1 MWRETS
7 ECVNSAE
14 PPSEFTQS
22 STEERYQTVTTE
34 EQSDMGHPNAITLAL
49 RLNTYRWKKVE
60 SLLAR
65 SMGAHPHQL
74 PCGQKFDGNETFRE
88 AVTAVRVGLSILTND
103 LSPL

>member
-14 PPSEFTQS
+14 LLSEFTQS
-22 STEERYQTVTTE
+22 STEQRYQTVTTE

-49 RLNTYRWKKVE
+49 RLNTYSWKKVD

-65 SMGAHPHQL
+65 SMGAHPHQH

-88 AVTAVRVGLSILTND
+88 AVTAMCVGLSVFTND
-103 LSPL
+103 LSSL

>member
-1 MWRETS
+1 M
-7 ECVNSAE
+7 
-14 PPSEFTQS
+14 FTHS
-22 STEERYQTVTTE
+22 STEEQYQRITTE
-34 EQSDMGHPNAITLAL
+34 EQYDIGHPNAITLAL

-65 SMGAHPHQL
+65 SMGAHPHQH

-103 LSPL
+103 LTPL